1 MSQSGSLER
10 VKAGGGAAT
19 LDYSSSLPD
28 PARAGTGAWMSKG
41 TRNRQKIIAAA
52 WELYADLGI
61 DNVRTEDVANACGLS
76 ASAINYHFRTKTQLL
91 QAALRYSLDIIAS
104 ARDLT
109 EPADPVATLRH
120 FARIHAGVD
129 VKVRRVWSIWI
140 QSWAHAAADEHTRL
154 NLTAV
159 YTEWLDMITG
169 VILAGQR
176 AGTIRTGN
184 TVLMVKAL
192 SIFIDGLGVACSTQQ
207 MTVTDEEALS
217 MLEEYLGAHILT
229 STHPQEEGT

>member
-1 MSQSGSLER
+1 
-10 VKAGGGAAT
+10 
-19 LDYSSSLPD
+19 
-28 PARAGTGAWMSKG
+28 MSKG

-52 WELYADLGI
+52 WELYADRGI

-91 QAALRYSLDIIAS
+91 QAALRHSLDIIAG
-104 ARDLT
+104 ARDLHD
-109 EPADPVATLRH
+109 PADPVAALRH

-129 VKVRRVWSIWI
+129 DKVRRVWSIWI
-140 QSWAHAAADEHTRL
+140 QSWARAAADEHTRL

-176 AGTIRTGN
+176 RGTIRMGN
-184 TVLMVKAL
+184 TVLMVKSL
-192 SIFIDGLGVACSTQQ
+192 SIFIDGLGVARSTRQ
-207 MTVTDEEALS
+207 MAVTDDEALR
-217 MLEEYLGAHILT
+217 MLEDYLVAHILT
-229 STHPQEEGT
+229 PVGT